1 MASNQSNTIRFV
13 ERRDTADAAKTEQPR
28 FSIRNCYKLHLNARS
43 HRFSYAKSPISAP
56 RLGQMSLF
64 TRWVSLTGH
73 WLGEFERRKARGA
86 NFVPRPRGQ
95 VFMAGRSFLDPS
107 RGQWNSDLA
116 ADERSNSVG
125 ETWSFRWRMAVIRME
140 LEMVSSV
147 ARFN

>member
-1 MASNQSNTIRFV
+1 MLGRMGVDNGVESIKYDPM

-73 WLGEFERRKARGA
+73 
-86 NFVPRPRGQ
+86 
-95 VFMAGRSFLDPS
+95 
-107 RGQWNSDLA
+107 
-116 ADERSNSVG
+116 
-125 ETWSFRWRMAVIRME
+125 
-140 LEMVSSV
+140 
-147 ARFN
+147 